1 MIVLSPH
8 NGHYLYND
16 KIYVDR
22 ASILDDM
29 LLNKDY
35 FGEVSFYY
43 NDHVFDKF
51 DWGIP
56 VDISLDRLYTF
67 RAQQLRDKYK
77 KLILS
82 FSGGTDSIQVLNTF
96 LKNRIHLD
104 EIVVAHHT
112 ELLKNVDRRELER
125 DESLSSLLEYER
137 TALPYL
143 NRISPLLKNTKIT
156 HLDVSDYLVTNLM
169 EQKFGHMGRS
179 EEHTSELQS
188 H

>member
-82 FSGGTDSIQVLNTF
+82 LFSLYF
-96 LKNRIHLD
+96 C
-104 EIVVAHHT
+104 
-112 ELLKNVDRRELER
+112 
-125 DESLSSLLEYER
+125 LSSFNFK
-137 TALPYL
+137 L
-143 NRISPLLKNTKIT
+143 NFFSIFLFFFLIN
-156 HLDVSDYLVTNLM
+156 
-169 EQKFGHMGRS
+169 FF
-179 EEHTSELQS
+179 
-188 H
+188 